1 MIHLNPNS
9 ATEQTIYLTLQEMK
23 KDFDA
28 FANYLVLFEN
38 MGSRE
43 QIYFIGDVAT
53 DNARYTALSIFTNL
67 DDPLNG
73 DILLEET
80 GQFFY
85 KVWGQ
90 NSTTNLDP
98 TDASVVALIEEG
110 TLDVTGALDTTS
122 QLSTFPTTSSTIS
135 NGHSKTQPISREELR
150 GKRKL

>member
-110 TLDVTGALDTTS
+110 TLDVTGAVGYNI
-122 QLSTFPTTSSTIS
+122 PTIDVPD
-135 NGHSKTQPISREELR
+135 NVIYYQ
-150 GKRKL
+150 

>member
-23 KDFDA
+23 KDFDT
-28 FANYLVLFEN
+28 FANYLVLFQS
-38 MGSRE
+38 MASRE
-43 QIYFIGDVAT
+43 DYYFIGDVET

-80 GQFFY
+80 GQYFY

-98 TDASVVALIEEG
+98 TNVSVVALIEEG
-110 TLDVTGALDTTS
+110 TLDVTGAVGYNI
-122 QLSTFPTTSSTIS
+122 PTIDVPD
-135 NGHSKTQPISREELR
+135 NVIYYQ
-150 GKRKL
+150 

>member
-23 KDFDA
+23 KDFA
-28 FANYLVLFEN
+28 TFVNYLVLFEN

-73 DILLEET
+73 DILLEES
-80 GQFFY
+80 GQYFY

-98 TDASVVALIEEG
+98 TDTTVVALIEEG
-110 TLDVTGALDTTS
+110 TLDVTGAVGYNI
-122 QLSTFPTTSSTIS
+122 PTIDVPD
-135 NGHSKTQPISREELR
+135 NVIYYQ
-150 GKRKL
+150 

>member
-110 TLDVTGALDTTS
+110 TLDVAGAIGYDI
-122 QLSTFPTTSSTIS
+122 PTI
-135 NGHSKTQPISREELR
+135 NVPDNVIYYQ
-150 GKRKL
+150 

>member
-67 DDPLNG
+67 NDPLNG

-110 TLDVTGALDTTS
+110 TLDVTGAVGYNI
-122 QLSTFPTTSSTIS
+122 PTIDVPD
-135 NGHSKTQPISREELR
+135 NVIYYQ
-150 GKRKL
+150 